1 MFYDLV
7 LNSVNILL
15 SGVSL
20 HVDIYIGQWR
30 EVNMVGW
37 LDSPIV
43 VIAAFLLVQRR
54 SFVTKETSRL

>member
-43 VIAAFLLVQRR
+43 VIAAFLFVQRS
-54 SFVTKETSRL
+54 SFVIKKTSRL